1 MSQKTKPK
9 PVKSKSSKAT
19 SKPIKAKPA
28 KPDKAKPTKP
38 KAIKPK
44 HFARMFQEWR
54 DRKSYSQR
62 DAADALGISI
72 KSLQNWEQ
80 ERSMPQ
86 GIGLA
91 ILVKMLQGGGLLLE
105 TESKKNKK

>member
-1 MSQKTKPK
+1 MSK
-9 PVKSKSSKAT
+9 KSKV
-19 SKPIKAKPA
+19 KP

-54 DRKSYSQR
+54 EGKGFSQR

-86 GIGLA
+86 GIGLT
-91 ILVKMLQGGGLLLE
+91 ILMKLLQGGSL
-105 TESKKNKK
+105 SVDVKAKDKNKKK

>member
-1 MSQKTKPK
+1 MAKKTKPI
-9 PVKSKSSKAT
+9 KSK
-19 SKPIKAKPA
+19 
-28 KPDKAKPTKP
+28 
-38 KAIKPK
+38 
-44 HFARMFQEWR
+44 HLARMLQEWR
-54 DRKSYSQR
+54 STKDFSQR

-91 ILVKMLQGGGLLLE
+91 ILVKMLQGGSLLLE
-105 TESKKNKK
+105 SKSKKKKK

>member
-1 MSQKTKPK
+1 MSK
-9 PVKSKSSKAT
+9 KSKV
-19 SKPIKAKPA
+19 KP

-54 DRKSYSQR
+54 EGKGFSQR

-86 GIGLA
+86 GIGLT
-91 ILVKMLQGGGLLLE
+91 ILAKMLQGGDLLLE
-105 TESKKNKK
+105 SKTKKKKK